1 MNNLSTFV
9 NLYPVGAIYI
19 SEKSISPATL
29 FGGTWNAVKG
39 GLLACAGSDGYAVSG
54 STGGSKTISVDQ
66 MPSHNH
72 RSKSEQVVFN
82 IAGGSVRVGSG
93 TGASFYQDYLETKT
107 TGGAGLYPCAHLF
120 LRLAAHS
127 LKIAEV
133 V

>member
-1 MNNLSTFV
+1 MSK
-9 NLYPVGAIYI
+9 
-19 SEKSISPATL
+19 ESISPATL

-82 IAGGSVRVGSG
+82 IAGGTVRVGSG
-93 TGASFYQDYLETKT
+93 TGASFYQDYLETRT
-107 TGGAGLYPCAHLF
+107 TGGGRTISLHTSLFTFGGAQLKNCGGGLSVHLY
-120 LRLAAHS
+120 
-127 LKIAEV
+127 
-133 V
+133 